1 MNKLKA
7 KEKSTEKSNPSFLSD
22 FDLHLI
28 GEGNYQKLYE
38 KLGAHPMVIDGRSG
52 VHFAVWAPNATAVSV
67 VGDFNEWK
75 GGESPMKPFKESGI
89 WACFV
94 PGLEEGSKY
103 KYLIENKKTNFKE
116 EKCDPIA
123 FRSEERPRTASI
135 VSSLDDYEWT
145 DKNWQAERLQKNAL
159 NAPISIYEVH
169 LGSWMRMPGENNR
182 MLTYREIAERLVP
195 YVVDLGF
202 SHVEL
207 LPVSEHPLDAS
218 WGYQQTGYFSATAR
232 FGTPEDLKYLIDTFH
247 NAGIGV
253 ILDWV
258 PAHFPKDGHGLGLFD
273 GTHLYEHADP
283 RQGEHKEWG
292 TYIFNYARNE
302 VKNFLISN
310 ALFWFD
316 KYHIDGLRVDAVASM
331 LYLDY
336 ARKDGEWIPNEYGGR
351 ENIGAIHFLRQLN
364 ETVYKEHPYAMMI
377 AEESTSWGMV
387 TRPPYLGGLG
397 FGFKWDMGWM
407 NDTLV
412 YMEREPVHRQYHQD
426 NLTFRAIYQFTENFI
441 LPLSHD
447 EVVHGKKSILGKM
460 PGDDWQQFANARLLY
475 SYQFTTPGKKLNF
488 MGNEIGQW
496 IEWKFD
502 ESLDWHLTEYDRHRG
517 MQTLFRDLNALYKN
531 HPALYRFDSSEQGF
545 RWIDCSDHA
554 NSVLAYLRKGEDGDK
569 DILIC
574 LNFTPVPRQQYR
586 VGVPTGGYWREI
598 FNSDSTNYGGSGMGN
613 LGGVHTEYIKQ
624 HGFDNSVTLTLPPLA
639 AVVFEAP

>member
-1 MNKLKA
+1 
-7 KEKSTEKSNPSFLSD
+7 
-22 FDLHLI
+22 
-28 GEGNYQKLYE
+28 
-38 KLGAHPMVIDGRSG
+38 
-52 VHFAVWAPNATAVSV
+52 
-67 VGDFNEWK
+67 
-75 GGESPMKPFKESGI
+75 
-89 WACFV
+89 
-94 PGLEEGSKY
+94 
-103 KYLIENKKTNFKE
+103 
-116 EKCDPIA
+116 
-123 FRSEERPRTASI
+123 
-135 VSSLDDYEWT
+135 
-145 DKNWQAERLQKNAL
+145 
-159 NAPISIYEVH
+159 
-169 LGSWMRMPGENNR
+169 
-182 MLTYREIAERLVP
+182 
-195 YVVDLGF
+195 
-202 SHVEL
+202 
-207 LPVSEHPLDAS
+207 
-218 WGYQQTGYFSATAR
+218 
-232 FGTPEDLKYLIDTFH
+232 
-247 NAGIGV
+247 
-253 ILDWV
+253 
-258 PAHFPKDGHGLGLFD
+258 
-273 GTHLYEHADP
+273 
-283 RQGEHKEWG
+283 
-292 TYIFNYARNE
+292 
-302 VKNFLISN
+302 
-310 ALFWFD
+310 
-316 KYHIDGLRVDAVASM
+316 
-331 LYLDY
+331 
-336 ARKDGEWIPNEYGGR
+336 
-351 ENIGAIHFLRQLN
+351 
-364 ETVYKEHPYAMMI
+364 
-377 AEESTSWGMV
+377 
-387 TRPPYLGGLG
+387 
-397 FGFKWDMGWM
+397 
-407 NDTLV
+407 
-412 YMEREPVHRQYHQD
+412 D

-517 MQTLFRDLNALYKN
+517 MQTLFRDLNTLYKN

>member
-7 KEKSTEKSNPSFLSD
+7 KSKKPFLSE

-28 GEGNYQKLYE
+28 GEGNYTKLYE
-38 KLGAHPMVIDGRSG
+38 KLGAHPVDIDGRSG
-52 VHFAVWAPNATAVSV
+52 IHFAVWAPNADSVSV

-75 GGESPMKPFKESGI
+75 KGVNKMEPYQSSGI
-89 WACFV
+89 WTCFI

-103 KYLIENKKTNFKE
+103 KYLIENKSTHFKE
-116 EKCDPIA
+116 EKCDPVA
-123 FRSEERPRTASI
+123 FCSELRPRTASI
-135 VSSLDDYEWT
+135 VYSLDNYKWSDQEWQ
-145 DKNWQAERLQKNAL
+145 KERLEKNGL

-169 LGSWMRMPGENNR
+169 LGSWMRSPDDGNR
-182 MLTYREIAERLVP
+182 MLTYREMAEKLIP
-195 YVVDLGF
+195 YVVNLGF
-202 SHVEL
+202 THVEL

-218 WGYQQTGYFSATAR
+218 WGYQQTGYFSATSR
-232 FGTPEDLKYLIDTFH
+232 FGSPEDLMYLIDKFH
-247 NAGIGV
+247 QSGVGV

-258 PAHFPKDGHGLGLFD
+258 PAHFPKDGHGLGVFD

-292 TYIFNYARNE
+292 TYIFNYSRNE
-302 VKNFLISN
+302 VRNFLVSN
-310 ALFWFD
+310 ALFWYD
-316 KYHIDGLRVDAVASM
+316 KFHIDGLRVDAVASM

-336 ARKDGEWIPNEYGGR
+336 AREDGEWIPNEYGGR
-351 ENIGAIHFLRQLN
+351 ENIGAIEFIRNLN

-447 EVVHGKKSILGKM
+447 EVVHGKNSILGKM

-502 ESLDWHLTEYDRHRG
+502 ESLDWHLTEYDRHRA
-517 MQTLFRDLNALYKN
+517 MQTLFRDLNKLYRAY
-531 HPALYRFDSSEQGF
+531 PALHRLDTSEEGF

-554 NSVLAYLRKGEDGDK
+554 NSVLCYLRKGQEGDK
-569 DILIC
+569 DIMIC
-574 LNFTPVPRQQYR
+574 LNFTPVPRDNYR
-586 VGVPTGGYWREI
+586 VGVPDGGYWKEI
-598 FNSDSTNYGGSGMGN
+598 FNSDATEYGGSGLGN
-613 LGGVHTEYIKQ
+613 AGGVNSEYIKQ
-624 HGFDNSVTLTLPPLA
+624 HGFDNSVSLTLPPLA